1 MPSKLLVQDLKMSRP
16 NLMLEI
22 VLKLLEKTKVIG
34 TFMGLEKLLKSL
46 MNQKESADHLLQGNN
61 ILFKDDYLIPS
72 FIKDLEIKLKDV
84 EEGTELVL
92 KIRVILAMIHTQSE
106 EESDDVH
113 SLSLL
118 TRHAITY
125 S

>member
-1 MPSKLLVQDLKMSRP
+1 
-16 NLMLEI
+16 MLEI

-34 TFMGLEKLLKSL
+34 TFKALEVLLKSL
-46 MNQKESADHLLQGNN
+46 MNQKESTDHLLQGNN
-61 ILFKDDYLIPS
+61 ILFKDDCQIPS
-72 FIKDLEIKLKDV
+72 FVKQLEIKLKDV

-92 KIRVILAMIHTQSE
+92 KLRVILAMIHRQSE

-118 TRHAITY
+118 TRHAIIY